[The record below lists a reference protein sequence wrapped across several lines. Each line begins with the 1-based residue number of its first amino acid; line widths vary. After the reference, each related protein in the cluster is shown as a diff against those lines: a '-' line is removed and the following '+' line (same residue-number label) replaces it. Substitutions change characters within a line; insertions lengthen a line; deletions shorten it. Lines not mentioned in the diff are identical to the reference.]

1 MVLLLLWEEKMLKD
15 NLTQNIGVLLRRET
29 EARILIP
36 FIENLVKEIGKTKTL
51 DILEETIKTVAR
63 KEGEELSKEYGN
75 NVDAFL
81 ETLSFWTKDNAL
93 EIDILDKSDS
103 KLDFNVTRCKYA
115 EMYKSMGVN
124 SLGAILSC
132 NRDGALIEGFNKKAK
147 LDRKQTIMNGDKCC
161 TFRYRFN
168 EN

>member
-1 MVLLLLWEEKMLKD
+1 MLKD

>member
-1 MVLLLLWEEKMLKD
+1 MLKD
-15 NLTQNIGVLLRRET
+15 NLTQDIGVLLRRET

-51 DILEETIKTVAR
+51 DILEGTIKTVAR

-132 NRDGALIEGFNKKAK
+132 NRDGALIEGFNSKAK

>member
-1 MVLLLLWEEKMLKD
+1 
-15 NLTQNIGVLLRRET
+15 
-29 EARILIP
+29 
-36 FIENLVKEIGKTKTL
+36 
-51 DILEETIKTVAR
+51 
-63 KEGEELSKEYGN
+63 
-75 NVDAFL
+75 
-81 ETLSFWTKDNAL
+81 
-93 EIDILDKSDS
+93 
-103 KLDFNVTRCKYA
+103 
-115 EMYKSMGVN
+115 MYKSMGVN

>member
-1 MVLLLLWEEKMLKD
+1 MLLLLLWEEKMLKD

-51 DILEETIKTVAR
+51 DILEETIITVAR

-115 EMYKSMGVN
+115 EMYKSMGVK

>member
-1 MVLLLLWEEKMLKD
+1 MLLLLLWEEKMLKD

-132 NRDGALIEGFNKKAK
+132 NRDGALIEGFNSKAK

>member
-1 MVLLLLWEEKMLKD
+1 MLKD
-15 NLTQNIGVLLRRET
+15 NLTRDIGVLLRREA

-36 FIENLVKEIGKTKTL
+36 FLENLTKEFSKEKIL
-51 DILEETIKTVAR
+51 SILEVTIKKVAKKQGR
-63 KEGEELSKEYGN
+63 ELSKEYGN

-81 ETLSFWTKDNAL
+81 ETLSYWTKDDAL

-103 KLDFNVTRCKYA
+103 ELNFNVTRCKYA
-115 EMYKSMGVN
+115 EMYKAMGVKD
-124 SLGAILSC
+124 LGAILSC

-161 TFRYRFN
+161 TFRYSFN
-168 EN
+168 KN

>member
-1 MVLLLLWEEKMLKD
+1 MLLLLLWEEKMLKD

-36 FIENLVKEIGKTKTL
+36 FIENLVKVIGKTKTL

-132 NRDGALIEGFNKKAK
+132 NRDGALIEGCNKKAK
-147 LDRKQTIMNGDKCC
+147 LVRRQTIMNGDKCC

>member
-1 MVLLLLWEEKMLKD
+1 MLLLLLWEEKMLKD

-51 DILEETIKTVAR
+51 DILEETIITVAR

>member
-1 MVLLLLWEEKMLKD
+1 MLHLLLWEEKMLKD
-15 NLTQNIGVLLRRET
+15 NLTQDIGVLLRRET

>member
-1 MVLLLLWEEKMLKD
+1 MLLLLLWKEKMLKD

-51 DILEETIKTVAR
+51 DILEETIITVAR

>member
-1 MVLLLLWEEKMLKD
+1 MLLLLLWEEKMLKD

-168 EN
+168 KN